1 MSLPGRARLV
11 SGTLVVC
18 TALAA
23 CSGGDGKKPT
33 QVAAKVNDDEISV
46 HQINFV
52 LQRTPGVTAER
63 APEIRREVLER
74 LIDQEL
80 LVQKAKETRLDREA
94 DTLQRLEAARREVLS
109 RAYLER
115 VAAQVTKPDAAEVA
129 KFYKE
134 NPQLFTE
141 RRIYRLN
148 EIVLP
153 GRPANWAQLSK
164 ELEPA
169 KTAAEAAELLR
180 KRGLDV
186 SVSTNTARGSEAIPL
201 EVLPKFAA
209 LKVGDVA
216 IFPNGQQIVIAEI
229 RAMQPAPLDEKQ
241 AGPAIEQFIVNRKR
255 TEAVQ
260 AELKRVREAAKLTYV
275 GEFEKGSDG
284 APAKAAAPAAKPA
297 ESKAG
302 SEKSSIE
309 KGIGGLK

>member
-1 MSLPGRARLV
+1 MSRSAFSTSAGTPGSRTTRQGRLV
-11 SGTLVVC
+11 AATIA
-18 TALAA
+18 TAAALAA

-164 ELEPA
+164 EL
-169 KTAAEAAELLR
+169 
-180 KRGLDV
+180 DH
-186 SVSTNTARGSEAIPL
+186 
-201 EVLPKFAA
+201 VLA
-209 LKVGDVA
+209 LGGV
-216 IFPNGQQIVIAEI
+216 FP
-229 RAMQPAPLDEKQ
+229 
-241 AGPAIEQFIVNRKR
+241 
-255 TEAVQ
+255 
-260 AELKRVREAAKLTYV
+260 
-275 GEFEKGSDG
+275 
-284 APAKAAAPAAKPA
+284 
-297 ESKAG
+297 
-302 SEKSSIE
+302 
-309 KGIGGLK
+309 